1 MVLRRSDP
9 GYTKH
14 QEINTMASVLH
25 ISTDSERRF
34 CRKTKLGL
42 CLGIWDL
49 GTQTQQLGFELG
61 QSGEQGQ
68 SALHAIG

>member
-1 MVLRRSDP
+1 M
-9 GYTKH
+9 T
-14 QEINTMASVLH
+14 SVLH

-34 CRKTKLGL
+34 CHKTKLGL